1 MGEGQYGE
9 GQYGKGQNGEGQ
21 CGKVHV
27 PGRLKRMSSLSGVME
42 HICSGHDNC
51 AYK

>member
-21 CGKVHV
+21 CGKVQR
-27 PGRLKRMSSLSGVME
+27 PGTTKTNEFLIRCDGAHLQRT
-42 HICSGHDNC
+42 
-51 AYK
+51 